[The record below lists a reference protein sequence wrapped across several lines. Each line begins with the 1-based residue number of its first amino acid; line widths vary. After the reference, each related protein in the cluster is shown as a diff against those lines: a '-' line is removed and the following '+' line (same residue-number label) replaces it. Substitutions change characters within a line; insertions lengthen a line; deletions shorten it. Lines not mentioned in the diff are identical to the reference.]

1 MRAVLKAQIN
11 KTDRNDA
18 RGMAQMMRAG
28 LYRPVHVKTLRSQ
41 KHRMLLTHRKLL
53 QSKAISIDNDLR
65 GTLRNFG
72 LKVGMVGALK
82 FEARIRELVAD
93 LPDMALLVE
102 PLLIVRR
109 VLRDQ
114 LAILHRSL
122 LAIVRDD
129 EVCRRLMSIPG
140 VGPVVALTF
149 RASVD
154 VPARFK
160 NSKAVGAAFGL
171 TPSKYQSGEI
181 NRSGAISKCGR
192 DGAGDALRGG
202 SYHAG
207 AFDKMVLAQGLGH
220 KDRQEARDEEG
231 DRGAGTQTGC
241 GHAPHVD
248 GWHRVPMHK
257 GRRSGMSAKAN
268 QRG

>member
-1 MRAVLKAQIN
+1 
-11 KTDRNDA
+11 
-18 RGMAQMMRAG
+18 
-28 LYRPVHVKTLRSQ
+28 
-41 KHRMLLTHRKLL
+41 MLLTHRKLL

-114 LAILHRSL
+114 LAILHRSW

-160 NSKAVGAAFGL
+160 NSKAVGAA
-171 TPSKYQSGEI
+171 
-181 NRSGAISKCGR
+181 
-192 DGAGDALRGG
+192 
-202 SYHAG
+202 
-207 AFDKMVLAQGLGH
+207 
-220 KDRQEARDEEG
+220 
-231 DRGAGTQTGC
+231 
-241 GHAPHVD
+241 
-248 GWHRVPMHK
+248 
-257 GRRSGMSAKAN
+257 
-268 QRG
+268 

>member
-1 MRAVLKAQIN
+1 
-11 KTDRNDA
+11 
-18 RGMAQMMRAG
+18 MMRAG
-28 LYRPVHVKTLRSQ
+28 HLHRPVRCK
-41 KHRMLLTHRKLL
+41 
-53 QSKAISIDNDLR
+53 
-65 GTLRNFG
+65 
-72 LKVGMVGALK
+72 
-82 FEARIRELVAD
+82 
-93 LPDMALLVE
+93 
-102 PLLIVRR
+102 IVIAGR
-109 VLRDQ
+109 
-114 LAILHRSL
+114 LHFRQQ
-122 LAIVRDD
+122 
-129 EVCRRLMSIPG
+129 
-140 VGPVVALTF
+140 GPLTF

-160 NSKAVGAAFGL
+160 NSKAVGAAFEADAV
-171 TPSKYQSGEI
+171 Q
-181 NRSGAISKCGR
+181 ISIGRDQPIRRNIEVRGR